1 MTMELDFDE
10 DPFERA
16 LQEHEDED
24 DDDVFPETDLE
35 PMGDRAAR

>member
-1 MTMELDFDE
+1 MELDFDE

-16 LQEHEDED
+16 LQEHEDDE
-24 DDDVFPETDLE
+24 DDVFPETELE